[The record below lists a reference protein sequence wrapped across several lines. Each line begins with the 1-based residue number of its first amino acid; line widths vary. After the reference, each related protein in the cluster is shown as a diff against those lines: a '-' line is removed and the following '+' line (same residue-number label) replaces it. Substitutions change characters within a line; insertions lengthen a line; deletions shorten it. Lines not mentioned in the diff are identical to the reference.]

1 MNKQT
6 FLITG
11 ASDGI
16 GAVYAARLA
25 RRGHD
30 LILVARRAD
39 KLAALADQLRSE
51 TGVSVDVIAADLAN
65 PDDLARVEARLRT
78 DDAITGLINNAGM
91 AGETSFVEADTAQ
104 LTTLINLNIL
114 AVTRLTAAIAPRLA
128 AKGSG
133 AIINIGSVTSLVP
146 DGFTATYPASKAY
159 VLAFSEALQVEL
171 GAKGVR
177 VQAVLPGA
185 TRTPIWNE
193 EQLASL
199 PAEIVMDVNDMVDA
213 ALTGFD
219 AGEVVTIPALPD
231 MADYDTYIAAR
242 AALRPNLS
250 LARPAPRYLYR
261 RRAMIFGLTIPQ
273 FTALHV
279 AISLIAIAA
288 GLIALPAFAR
298 GLILSRTTGIF
309 LWTTLLTSLTG
320 FLFPIV
326 AFTPALGFGIL
337 STLILVATFW
347 AWYGRKLVGRAATI
361 YVVTATLALYLNLF
375 VLVVQSFLKVPALNA
390 LAPNGTEPPFAIA
403 QGALLIAMVGLGY
416 LTFKAARRRTA
427 VA

>member
-39 KLAALADQLRSE
+39 KLAAPADQLRSE

-78 DDAITGLINNAGM
+78 DDAITGLINNAGI

-250 LARPAPRYLYR
+250 LARPAPRYL
-261 RRAMIFGLTIPQ
+261 
-273 FTALHV
+273 
-279 AISLIAIAA
+279 
-288 GLIALPAFAR
+288 
-298 GLILSRTTGIF
+298 
-309 LWTTLLTSLTG
+309 
-320 FLFPIV
+320 
-326 AFTPALGFGIL
+326 
-337 STLILVATFW
+337 
-347 AWYGRKLVGRAATI
+347 
-361 YVVTATLALYLNLF
+361 
-375 VLVVQSFLKVPALNA
+375 
-390 LAPNGTEPPFAIA
+390 
-403 QGALLIAMVGLGY
+403 
-416 LTFKAARRRTA
+416 
-427 VA
+427 